1 MITQDQALQL
11 LNDGL
16 ASTSA
21 DQTELVLMGEDFSLT
36 RFAESTIHQNMY
48 RSDLTL
54 FVRAVK
60 GKRIGLSST
69 GDLSVDSIKT
79 AVANAS
85 AIAELMPEDSDF
97 ESLPKPSTS
106 ATPSPSSPAWIDRWV
121 KSTAES
127 QPEQRAK
134 AVQEIV
140 KVCAKDKLLAAGAFR
155 VTTETLAIA
164 NSLGVS
170 QYNASTKS
178 ELSLTAVGE
187 KQNAGWA
194 IAYNRD
200 IDKIDARQLAARATD
215 KARRSLN
222 PISLEAGSY
231 TVILEPAAVGQ
242 LLLFLAFMGFGGK
255 TLHQQ
260 RSFMAGKIGE
270 KITGENITITEDP
283 FDPQL
288 LGVPFDY
295 EGVPRRKVVLIENGI
310 ARDVVT
316 NSYYARLLG
325 GESTG
330 HALPPNNTYGPYPK
344 HMAIAPGDKSIE
356 EMIASTAR
364 GIYITHFWYVNFLN
378 PIQTQVT
385 GTTRDGTFLI
395 ENGRIGPAV
404 KNMRMSQSIL
414 TAFANAEMISSTR
427 ELYPQYSVVM
437 LVPAMKINN
446 FALEAT
452 EG

>member
-1 MITQDQALQL
+1 MITQEQALQL

-16 ASTSA
+16 ASSSA

-54 FVRAVK
+54 FVRAIK

-69 GDLSVDSIKT
+69 GDLSTESIKT
-79 AVANAS
+79 TVANAV
-85 AIAELMPEDSDF
+85 AIADLMPEDSDF
-97 ESLPKPSTS
+97 ESLPKPSM
-106 ATPSPSSPAWIDRWV
+106 PNPFSPVFPTLWL
-121 KSTAES
+121 KSTAEN

-155 VTTETLAIA
+155 VTTETLAVV
-164 NSLGVS
+164 NSLGIR
-170 QYNASTKS
+170 QYDASTKS

-187 KQNAGWA
+187 TQNAGWA
-194 IAYNRD
+194 IAYSRD
-200 IDKIDARQLAARATD
+200 IDKIDARQLAERAAD
-215 KARRSLN
+215 KARRSLD
-222 PISLEAGSY
+222 PISLESGSY

-255 TLHQQ
+255 TMHQQ
-260 RSFMAGKIGE
+260 RSFMSGKIGE

-283 FDPQL
+283 LDPQL

-295 EGVPRRKVVLIENGI
+295 EGVPRRKAVLIENGI

-325 GESTG
+325 TESTG

-344 HMAIAPGDKSIE
+344 HMAMAPGDKTIA

-364 GIYITHFWYVNFLN
+364 GVYITHFWYVNFLN
-378 PIQTQVT
+378 PMQTQVT

-395 ENGRIGPAV
+395 ENGKVGPAI

-414 TAFANAEMISSTR
+414 TAFANAEMISAQR

-446 FALEAT
+446 FTLEAT